1 MRTKIGVI
9 TSNKMEKTLVVAV
22 TTYKRHPKYKKRY
35 QISKKFYAHCDDS
48 TKFNIGDEVTI
59 AETRPTSKLKRWKVV
74 DNEVT
79 KQRSNE
85 TTK

>member
-1 MRTKIGVI
+1 MRTKTGVI
-9 TSNKMEKTLVVAV
+9 TSNKMEKTIVVMV

-59 AETRPTSKLKRWKVV
+59 SETRPTSKLKRWKVA

-79 KQRSNE
+79 K
-85 TTK
+85 